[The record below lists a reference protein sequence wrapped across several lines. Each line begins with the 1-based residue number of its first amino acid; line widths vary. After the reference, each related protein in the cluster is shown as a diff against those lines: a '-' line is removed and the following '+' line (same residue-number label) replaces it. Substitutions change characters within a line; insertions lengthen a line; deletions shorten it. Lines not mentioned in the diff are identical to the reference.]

1 MIWFLNGVSW
11 NSNRH
16 LDIDYNKIFKCL
28 FNKVWWE
35 KDIRH
40 WSHGYDFSFDCTSS
54 DSSNLHFDKTAW
66 NINDNHIISQQSIL
80 YNVSWNSN
88 SGIKPAYIDDKDIL
102 FYWNVLCRKWQK
114 KPLVFFFI
122 FLLNK
127 CAWMSQWSYNLGVLP
142 WTNSNFHEFGLGP
155 KISTSHP
162 LVIWVRWSI
171 RITVIIDQWLYAEF
185 PTTVNEIE
193 GV

>member
-1 MIWFLNGVSW
+1 MFGVFSNGI
-11 NSNRH
+11 SNEYSLQRH
-16 LDIDYNKIFKCL
+16 LDIVYNTIFMYF
-28 FNKVWWE
+28 FN
-35 KDIRH
+35 
-40 WSHGYDFSFDCTSS
+40 GYDFSFDCTSS

-80 YNVSWNSN
+80 YNFSWNSN
-88 SGIKPAYIDDKDIL
+88 SRIKPAYIDEKDIL

-114 KPLVFFFI
+114 KPLVFFI

-162 LVIWVRWSI
+162 FVIWVM
-171 RITVIIDQWLYAEF
+171 
-185 PTTVNEIE
+185 
-193 GV
+193 

>member
-88 SGIKPAYIDDKDIL
+88 SGIKPAYIDDKNII
-102 FYWNVLCRKWQK
+102 FYWNVLCPKWQK
-114 KPLVFFFI
+114 PLMFFVERQKTPISLNPPGLHLSPSLLCKI
-122 FLLNK
+122 FFSFDTMVSLK
-127 CAWMSQWSYNLGVLP
+127 GEVRGKY
-142 WTNSNFHEFGLGP
+142 TYSN
-155 KISTSHP
+155 
-162 LVIWVRWSI
+162 
-171 RITVIIDQWLYAEF
+171 
-185 PTTVNEIE
+185 
-193 GV
+193 

>member
-114 KPLVFFFI
+114 KPLVFFLYFY
-122 FLLNK
+122 L
-127 CAWMSQWSYNLGVLP
+127 
-142 WTNSNFHEFGLGP
+142 TNVHECLSG
-155 KISTSHP
+155 H
-162 LVIWVRWSI
+162 
-171 RITVIIDQWLYAEF
+171 II
-185 PTTVNEIE
+185 
-193 GV
+193 